1 MFNQKTRLALLA
13 LTTVAFALPAENVT
27 AKPRKL
33 GKRCTGTISS
43 AASVAAAVECTTI
56 VIDAFTMTEGV
67 TLEIDAPDGAS
78 ITMAGDISFP
88 YYQWAGPLMIVKG
101 DSVTF
106 NGAGYS
112 LKGNGD
118 QYWDGEGTGGGKTK
132 PAPLLR
138 INHSGTF
145 KDTII
150 KNAPARG
157 VAIGGASIVVDTVTV
172 DNADGDALGAN
183 TDGFDISSDGPVTVQ
198 NSKVHGQDDCLAINR
213 GSDITFTGN
222 TCTGPTHGI
231 SIGSITSSTTV
242 SNVIISKNTV
252 TGAVNGLRIKTD
264 AVATSSTVNGVT
276 YTGNVLTGITKYGV
290 LIDQSY
296 PSTLGTPGTGVV
308 IEKVVF
314 SGTNTIAVGSSA
326 YRLEINCGSTTSC
339 PGTWNLAGLDIT
351 GGKAGVV
358 KNVAVTGGT
367 Y

>member
-1 MFNQKTRLALLA
+1 
-13 LTTVAFALPAENVT
+13 
-27 AKPRKL
+27 
-33 GKRCTGTISS
+33 
-43 AASVAAAVECTTI
+43 
-56 VIDAFTMTEGV
+56 
-67 TLEIDAPDGAS
+67 
-78 ITMAGDISFP
+78 
-88 YYQWAGPLMIVKG
+88 
-101 DSVTF
+101 
-106 NGAGYS
+106 
-112 LKGNGD
+112 
-118 QYWDGEGTGGGKTK
+118 
-132 PAPLLR
+132 
-138 INHSGTF
+138 
-145 KDTII
+145 I

-339 PGTWNLAGLDIT
+339 PG
-351 GGKAGVV
+351 
-358 KNVAVTGGT
+358 
-367 Y
+367 